1 MEENKAKKTFQDFKA
16 NVEARWIAFT
26 YRAEMKI
33 RDAAAWAAQNKEIAI
48 AMIPVALYGAK
59 MVGNTVKSVNRKMD
73 LKKEQELQDLY
84 VYDHSLGMYHKLRR
98 PMKPSEKI
106 ELDRR
111 RNEGETKIQIQ
122 ILASMGLLD

>member
-1 MEENKAKKTFQDFKA
+1 MDVKERFKNMKADA
-16 NVEARWIAFT
+16 EAKWIAFQ
-26 YRAEMKI
+26 YRMETKAMAVGNWMA
-33 RDAAAWAAQNKEIAI
+33 RNKEVTIAL
-48 AMIPVALYGAK
+48 IPIGLLAARGI
-59 MVGNTVKSVNRKMD
+59 GNTIRSIDRKID
-73 LKKEQELQDLY
+73 LEKEQKLQDLY

-111 RNEGETKIQIQ
+111 RTEGESKIQ